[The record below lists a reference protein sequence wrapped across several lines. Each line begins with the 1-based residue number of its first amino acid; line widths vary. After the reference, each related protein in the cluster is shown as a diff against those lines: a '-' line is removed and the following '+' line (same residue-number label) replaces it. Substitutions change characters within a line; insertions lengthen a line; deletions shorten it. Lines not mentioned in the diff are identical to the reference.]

1 MLFALLV
8 IALFG
13 LQLFKG
19 ALRHKCILNMD
30 ADFNVTDEDWDVF
43 IQNTSHW
50 LVQSDVDTVVCGNSS
65 STGRCPSNYTCLPD
79 VGQNPNNGY
88 TNFDHFGWA
97 FITSFQLITL
107 DHWENTYNLVLRACG
122 LYYVLFFTVVIMF
135 GSYYI
140 INLVLAV
147 VASSYEKESKIKE
160 KKKKENSDALEL
172 WKRKEEMKKKIS
184 RLNPKDKFRLY
195 GRNMSK
201 GFSME
206 YIVSWSTDTSN
217 FSAEEEEEEGKQTWA
232 LFKKRFTEMFCSWT
246 CCLPYLKVQQ
256 FMLKIVSHSLCEWI
270 ITACIFTNTIILAID
285 HYGASYSED
294 LDKGNTVLTVI
305 FIVEAFLKI
314 FALNPIPYLS
324 NGWNAF
330 DFIIVLLSFLDWG
343 LTAANVKSFDLSI
356 MRSFRMLRV
365 FKLAKSWKTLNVLI
379 TVIFGSLKE
388 MGNLTLIVVI
398 VIYIF
403 AVIGMQLVG
412 HDYLNKEAFP
422 DQQVPRWNFIYFYSS
437 FLMVF
442 RILCGEWAEPL
453 YDCMRCSKMYFCIP
467 LFFMTYIAG
476 NFLVLNLFLALLL
489 NFFAGDIFT
498 TDTSES
504 VPLKIK
510 FQRFLSMLKLRNKP
524 IPSAAKVE
532 PSPQNRPLEQNNI
545 QLSGGSKT
553 TDSMEDRVSDVK
565 QKKKK
570 CPPNQSSHKEIPTV
584 SAQCRRYE
592 NGSSVMVLETLE
604 EVQIEPEIEQVH
616 SVIGKSK
623 EKSGKQSV
631 EHTMTEEKRQ
641 SAEMDELELEQKQ
654 HNSVMQPCVP
664 ALCSC
669 CDSGQTFRPLRHALF
684 KLVKHSVFEGIVLF
698 IILVST
704 ITLTVDDKYTKKN
717 PKIQQ
722 VLRSLDNFYLAF
734 FNLEM
739 VLKISGLGV
748 TSYFTNVWT
757 LLDFLL
763 VVIGWLGVLSS
774 SIKSLRSLR
783 SFRTLRALRPL
794 RAISRWEGMRLVV
807 NALITSIPSISN
819 VMLVCLVF
827 WLIFG
832 IIGVQI
838 YGGKFFHCV
847 DSDGIRL
854 PIDIV
859 NNYSDCKANEN
870 KGYEWKNEAIHFDN
884 IMAAYLALLQVSTFE
899 GWIEIMASAADAR
912 GSRKEGALVM
922 LLTEDQRHLYG
933 ALKRV
938 SKVKPT
944 KMIPAP
950 KNAVLLFFYKV
961 VHHKYFEPL
970 TIILIVLNML
980 LMTSEHYG
988 QSDSFIQAQDMVSLV
1003 FTSLFTAEAVLK
1015 LLGLRLYYFTRPWNV
1030 FDILVVTVSI
1040 VGNLLEKAAENISF
1054 SPTILRVF
1062 RVARLGRLLRL
1073 VRSLKGIRRLLFTLI
1088 MSIPALFNIGVLL
1101 LLVMFIYS
1109 ILGMTLFQDLPRSG
1123 SINEI
1128 VNFETFAN
1136 SMLLLFRL
1144 TTAAGWND
1152 VLQQIMASGTQ
1163 PAFVCILYMSSY
1175 ILVTFIVIVNMYVAV
1190 ILENFTEAQEQ
1201 ELEGV
1206 TDDHIDMFYEEWSK
1220 YDPSATQFI
1229 SLEQLPDF
1237 LDCLKSPLRIPK
1249 PNAVKIAALN
1259 LPITSENKLH
1269 CLDILRGISCVI
1281 VGNVEETDPL
1291 RKLQVQITTRT
1302 LKRFPL
1308 RNNMQAF
1315 TTTLMIRK
1323 EVKAAMTIQ
1332 RAFRK
1337 WQVRRRLLT
1346 AHKRKGWR
1354 SQSSF

>member
-1 MLFALLV
+1 M
-8 IALFG
+8 
-13 LQLFKG
+13 
-19 ALRHKCILNMD
+19 R
-30 ADFNVTDEDWDVF
+30 
-43 IQNTSHW
+43 
-50 LVQSDVDTVVCGNSS
+50 
-65 STGRCPSNYTCLPD
+65 
-79 VGQNPNNGY
+79 
-88 TNFDHFGWA
+88 
-97 FITSFQLITL
+97 
-107 DHWENTYNLVLRACG
+107 
-122 LYYVLFFTVVIMF
+122 
-135 GSYYI
+135 
-140 INLVLAV
+140 
-147 VASSYEKESKIKE
+147 SK
-160 KKKKENSDALEL
+160 
-172 WKRKEEMKKKIS
+172 KRIS
-184 RLNPKDKFRLY
+184 RLSPKEKFRLY
-195 GRNMSK
+195 GQHMSK

-206 YIVSWSTDTSN
+206 SILSWTSDPSQLST
-217 FSAEEEEEEGKQTWA
+217 EEEEEGKPTSTKKWP
-232 LFKKRFTEMFCSWT
+232 LFKQRFTEMFCSWT

-256 FMLKIVSHSLCEWI
+256 FMLKIVSHSMCELV
-270 ITACIFTNTIILAID
+270 ITACIFTNTLILAID
-285 HYGASYSED
+285 HHGASYSED

-305 FIVEAFLKI
+305 FTVEAFLKI
-314 FALNPIPYLS
+314 FALNPVPYLS

-442 RILCGEWAEPL
+442 RILCGEWVEPL

-498 TDTSES
+498 TDTSDS
-504 VPLKIK
+504 VAMKSKIQNFMSVVK
-510 FQRFLSMLKLRNKP
+510 MRNKQD
-524 IPSAAKVE
+524 PSAASVE
-532 PSPQNRPLEQNNI
+532 PSPQDS
-545 QLSGGSKT
+545 QLSGSSTTPNSK
-553 TDSMEDRVSDVK
+553 EDCVSDVK

-570 CPPNQSSHKEIPTV
+570 CPPSSHEEIPTV
-584 SAQCRRYE
+584 SAQCRKYE
-592 NGSSVMVLETLE
+592 NGSAVMVLETVE
-604 EVQIEPEIEQVH
+604 EVQVEPEIEQVH
-616 SVIGKSK
+616 SVSRKSK
-623 EKSGKQSV
+623 EKSKKQPV
-631 EHTMTEEKRQ
+631 EHTVTEEKKQ
-641 SAEMDELELEQKQ
+641 NAEVEQLEVEQE
-654 HNSVMQPCVP
+654 NSVMQPCVP
-664 ALCSC
+664 PLCCKLCSC
-669 CDSGQTFRPLRHALF
+669 CESWHIFTPLRHSVF

-704 ITLTVDDKYTKKN
+704 VTLTVDDKYTKKN
-717 PKIQQ
+717 PNIQE
-722 VLRSLDNFYLAF
+722 VLRYLDHFYLAF

-739 VLKISGLGV
+739 VLKITGLGV
-748 TSYFTNVWT
+748 TGYFTNVWT
-757 LLDFLL
+757 LLDFFL

-807 NALITSIPSISN
+807 NALISSIPSISN

-838 YGGKFFHCV
+838 YGGKFFQCV
-847 DSDGIRL
+847 DSNGIRL

-912 GSRKEGALVM
+912 GIDLQPDTDANTYSLLYFVAFIVVGTFFTLNLFIGVIIDNFNTVHKRSRKEGALVM

-938 SKVKPT
+938 SKIRPT
-944 KMIPAP
+944 KMIPCP
-950 KNAVLLFFYKV
+950 KNVVLLFFYKV

-970 TIILIVLNML
+970 TIILIVLNMF

-988 QSDSFIQAQDMVSLV
+988 QSDSFVQAQDMVSLV
-1003 FTSLFTAEAVLK
+1003 FTSLFTAEAVIK

-1152 VLQQIMASGTQ
+1152 VLQQIMSSGTQ

-1206 TDDHIDMFYEEWSK
+1206 TDDHIDMFYEEWSN
-1220 YDPSATQFI
+1220 YDPSATEFI

-1237 LDCLKSPLRIPK
+1237 LDSLKSPLRIPK

-1281 VGNVEETDPL
+1281 VGRVEETDPL
-1291 RKLQVQITTRT
+1291 RKLQMQITTRT
-1302 LKRFPL
+1302 LKRFPI
-1308 RNNMQAF
+1308 RNNIQTS

-1337 WQVRRRLLT
+1337 WKMRRKLLT
-1346 AHKRKGWR
+1346 DHKRKD
-1354 SQSSF
+1354 